1 MAMPGQQLRG
11 RSNQGLLARY
21 SETLGEMMLRK
32 HTERAIRAAKQEA
45 ELNSRSKS
53 AFLGTMSHEL
63 RTPLNAIIGFSDIIR
78 QPGAS
83 TPEQAAEYAD
93 HISRAGRRL

>member
-1 MAMPGQQLRG
+1 MALPGQQLRG
-11 RSNQGLLARY
+11 RSNNGLLARY

-32 HTERAIRAAKQEA
+32 HTERAIRAARQEA

-63 RTPLNAIIGFSDIIR
+63 RTP
-78 QPGAS
+78 P
-83 TPEQAAEYAD
+83 
-93 HISRAGRRL
+93 